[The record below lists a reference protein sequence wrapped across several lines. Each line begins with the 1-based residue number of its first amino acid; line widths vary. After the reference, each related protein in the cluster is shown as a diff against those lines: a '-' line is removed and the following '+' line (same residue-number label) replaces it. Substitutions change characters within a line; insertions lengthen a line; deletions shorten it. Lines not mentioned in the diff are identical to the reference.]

1 MKLSKKESD
10 FNGLTESQKID
21 LKKMFNEYLVDLIN
35 MGCNKAKAIII
46 AKQKVEQ
53 NYKLAIQCYK

>member
-1 MKLSKKESD
+1 MKLSKKAKS
-10 FNGLTESQKID
+10 FIVLMLIKKID